1 MPPFA
6 VIRISV
12 MHYTIPNKNVFYT
25 SSFQKY
31 YLKMSVAI
39 RIDQHEINA
48 ENTTVDEKFPTPL
61 INPLEK
67 HLMLAKSI
75 LIDDWQCACVG

>member
-1 MPPFA
+1 MNVIMNTNKWKNENQSIAIKTKHKVWSDVPPFA

-39 RIDQHEINA
+39 RIDQHEIN
-48 ENTTVDEKFPTPL
+48 
-61 INPLEK
+61 
-67 HLMLAKSI
+67 
-75 LIDDWQCACVG
+75 